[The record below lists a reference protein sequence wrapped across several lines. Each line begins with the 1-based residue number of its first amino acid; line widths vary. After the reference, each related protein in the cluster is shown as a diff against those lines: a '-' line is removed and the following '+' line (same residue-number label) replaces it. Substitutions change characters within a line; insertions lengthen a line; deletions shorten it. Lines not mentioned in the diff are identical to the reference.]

1 MVSIIKTLTTNNI
14 VHMDLKLD
22 NFILFERTLKII
34 DLVYQKYWQDCCVHG
49 RPYGSK
55 ADVWSLGAIVYYM
68 PYGKP
73 SKYNPRA
80 ANPPHG

>member
-1 MVSIIKTLTTNNI
+1 MELGSESLLGLV
-14 VHMDLKLD
+14 
-22 NFILFERTLKII
+22 ERLHADASAAGAGTPYL
-34 DLVYQKYWQDCCVHG
+34 YQKYWQDSFVHG

-55 ADVWSLGAIVYYM
+55 ADVWSLGAILYYM